1 MTNLLLAVV
10 LFQGVP
16 AQVLTSIL
24 KASSTVDQ
32 KMQIGEFNGPDLML
46 LSAAAV

>member
-1 MTNLLLAVV
+1 MEIMASMCMNLETT
-10 LFQGVP
+10 QMGVP

-32 KMQIGEFNGPDLML
+32 KMQIGMWVT
-46 LSAAAV
+46 SAM